1 MEYWIIDF
9 MTEYTIYKNLN
20 RGYMKL
26 DVWQK
31 AIELYKLVWKTIV
44 DMKIDYKLRAQVA
57 DAAQSV
63 SSNIAE
69 GYSRRSI
76 KEYIQFLYI
85 ALASLSETI
94 TRIIALKAASQI
106 QEIHFDKIDIL
117 HYELENKL
125 LRLIESLEKKKD
137 DGTWIDRIS
146 EEDIEYKL

>member
-1 MEYWIIDF
+1 MEY
-9 MTEYTIYKNLN
+9 TKYRNLN

-31 AIELYKLVWKTIV
+31 AIELYKLVWETIV
-44 DMKIDYKLRAQVA
+44 VANIDFKLRAQLA

-63 SSNIAE
+63 SSNISE

-85 ALASLSETI
+85 AISSLSETM
-94 TRIIALKAASQI
+94 TRIIGLKVTHQI
-106 QEIHFDKIDIL
+106 EESVFERIDVL

-125 LRLIESLEKKKD
+125 LRLIASLEKKKD
-137 DGTWIDRIS
+137 DGTWLDRIS
-146 EEDIEYKL
+146 EDEIEYQS

>member
-1 MEYWIIDF
+1 

-31 AIELYKLVWKTIV
+31 AIELYRLVWKTIV
-44 DMKIDYKLRAQVA
+44 DVKIDYKLRAQVA

-106 QEIHFDKIDIL
+106 QEIHFDKIDRL

-146 EEDIEYKL
+146 EEDIEYKM